1 MIYPELL
8 VSRLVA
14 EELDD
19 NECVVVSGCERFN
32 NYTGYGDSF
41 RWTGDVV
48 DRTSRDNSGRIT
60 RQVSCQQCLCK
71 LTVDCRYTASS
82 LANQCS
88 PLA

>member
-60 RQVSCQQCLCK
+60 RQVSCQQCL
-71 LTVDCRYTASS
+71 YASS
-82 LANQCS
+82 RSTADIQRHHSSISVLH
-88 PLA
+88 